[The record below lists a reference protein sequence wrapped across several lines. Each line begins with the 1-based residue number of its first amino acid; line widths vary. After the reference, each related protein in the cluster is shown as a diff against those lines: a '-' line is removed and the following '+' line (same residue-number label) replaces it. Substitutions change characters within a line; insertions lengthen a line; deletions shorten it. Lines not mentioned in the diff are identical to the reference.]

1 MGWFGKEVGDAATGV
16 MKGAGGLFKDIRT
29 AITGEIPPE
38 QRGEIEK
45 QLNELEE
52 TIVEGQHKINEI
64 EAASISLF
72 VAGWRPFIG
81 WICGIA
87 VAIHF
92 IVNPIVFLIWNISG
106 LIIDMATL
114 MSLLTTLLG
123 MGGLRTYEKFKGINN
138 RH

>member
-52 TIVEGQHKINEI
+52 TIVEGQNKINII
-64 EAASISLF
+64 EAASPSLF

-81 WICGIA
+81 WICGMA

-92 IVNPIVFLIWNISG
+92 IVNPIVFLIWGISG

-123 MGGLRTYEKFKGINN
+123 MGGLRTYEKFKGINGK
-138 RH
+138 H

>member
-16 MKGAGGLFKDIRT
+16 MKGAGGLFKDLRT
-29 AITGEIPPE
+29 AITGEIPAE

-45 QLNELEE
+45 QLIELEGVV
-52 TIVEGQHKINEI
+52 TKGQNEI
-64 EAASISLF
+64 NQVEAASHSLF
-72 VAGWRPFIG
+72 IAGWRPAVG
-81 WICGIA
+81 WVCAIA

-92 IVNPIVFLIWNISG
+92 IINPIVYLIWNISG
-106 LIIDMATL
+106 LTIDMTTL

-123 MGGLRTYEKFKGINN
+123 FGGFRTYEKLKGINK